1 VSGEGNFMVRII
13 ESKTHKLGYQVGLR
27 FRVTQHSK
35 DRLLM
40 ENIKSYLNCGIIST
54 RGDIIDYQVTVIKDI
69 QEIIIPFFEKHTIF
83 GVKYEDFQDFKLAAK
98 IISRKEHLTEVGLSS
113 LREIKSKMN
122 RQRAISSDGE
132 YSSQ

>member
-1 VSGEGNFMVRII
+1 MVRII

-40 ENIKSYLNCGIIST
+40 ESIKSYLNCGHIST
-54 RGDIIDYQVTVIKDI
+54 RGEIIDYEVTTIKDI
-69 QEIIIPFFEKHTIF
+69 QEKIIPFFDKHTVL
-83 GVKYEDFQDFKLAAK
+83 GVKYEDFQDFKLATR
-98 IISRKEHLTEVGLSS
+98 IISCKEHLTEGGISN

-122 RQRAISSDGE
+122 RQRDILIGEIDSSI
-132 YSSQ
+132 Q